1 MSARTSFFA
10 WSLVLACAS
19 CTATNVTTH
28 SSERLASLRGT
39 GYRVAVVPFANEAPD
54 EGFLAVALSPVG
66 DALSFDGREVATGRE
81 TTALRVRADV
91 IAWLRQSPFQ
101 VVDPWDTDTRIAHLG
116 WTEKEVHDPAR
127 AGRLAAALQVD
138 GLVYGAVTR
147 WNRSYY
153 VLQSAAEVGL
163 RLELRDRDGS
173 ELFATERN
181 ETIGSGI
188 TGGPT
193 GYGSA
198 LSAPVQGL
206 GDGKLHDLVRM
217 VARHAAS
224 DLGGLA
230 PGDAPSLLLPQISVV
245 ALASR
250 GDAKFAP
257 GERIDVVAVGT
268 PDCEVAFDLGRLR
281 QRVPMR
287 QVAVVADA
295 RGARATYEGHYVVQA
310 GDPALRVPLFASIA
324 SPGSRGSASRCRW
337 EGAIEIVAPAASAS
351 RP

>member
-1 MSARTSFFA
+1 MSARASFVA
-10 WSLVLACAS
+10 LLLVLAFAS
-19 CTATNVTTH
+19 CTGTSVTTR

-66 DALSFDGREVATGRE
+66 DALSFDGRDVEAGRE
-81 TTALRVRADV
+81 AIAARVRADV
-91 IAWLRQSPFQ
+91 IAWLRQSPFE

-116 WTEKEVHDPAR
+116 WTAAQVADPAR
-127 AGRLAAALQVD
+127 AERLAAALQVD

-153 VLQSAAEVGL
+153 VLQSAAEVGVRVQL
-163 RLELRDRDGS
+163 CDRDGS
-173 ELFATERN
+173 ELFATERT
-181 ETIGSGI
+181 ETIGSGL

-230 PGDAPSLLLPQISVV
+230 PGDAPSPLLPQISVL

-250 GDAKFAP
+250 GDTKFTP
-257 GERIDVVAVGT
+257 GDRIDVVLVGT

-281 QRVPMR
+281 QRIPMR

-295 RGARATYEGHYVVQA
+295 RGARATYEGHYVVQD
-310 GDPALRVPLFASIA
+310 GDPSLRVPLFASIA
-324 SPGSRGSASRCRW
+324 SPGARGSSSRCRW
-337 EGAIEIVAPAASAS
+337 EGAIEIVGLAPAAS